1 MVKFDPEHFFW
12 KSAQIRT
19 CDKKNC
25 SFAVL
30 IQSEAIN
37 QFKTTIMNIKIVDYG
52 ICKAIG
58 ETKKDNV
65 PGSTTGY
72 FLLSD
77 DMEFVEKTDL
87 IHPTVGLSFGISY
100 QFEIDSEEAELVDFV
115 CRIRHPKLVNP
126 ATKEQFTETTEEKD
140 CYSDELGYDFYTF
153 ELDWEM
159 QLGEWIFEI
168 IYDDKIMCSKTFT
181 LKE

>member
-1 MVKFDPEHFFW
+1 
-12 KSAQIRT
+12 
-19 CDKKNC
+19 
-25 SFAVL
+25 
-30 IQSEAIN
+30 
-37 QFKTTIMNIKIVDYG
+37 MNIKIVDYG
-52 ICKAIG
+52 ICKAVG
-58 ETKKDNV
+58 ETKKDIV

-72 FLLSD
+72 FLHSD
-77 DMEFVEKTDL
+77 DMEFVEKTDV

-126 ATKEQFTETTEEKD
+126 TTKEQFFETTEEKD

-168 IYDDKIMCSKTFT
+168 ICDDKIMCSQTFI
-181 LKE
+181 LKDL